1 MFHFCRHKSCSFI
14 ESDFKVLQAEP
25 SRQWMPPMSMSNQYA
40 HSFEQGRWGDSL
52 ANNLTH
58 KEV

>member
-40 HSFEQGRWGDSL
+40 VFSTRVYIAFGGAGVQ
-52 ANNLTH
+52 
-58 KEV
+58 EV